1 MGVLYSVEPLTVEAK
16 NILTEAEISYPE
28 GFLGRLATP
37 REIRVAT
44 TGLEGFIVEFNAGDD
59 FDQVDIHSPNEAD
72 GPWTLLNISSRKST
86 DEPAEFYFEKGWP
99 EAIFPVLINLSKIT
113 GPWIVITDSGEP
125 PLVVTAEQ
133 SLEALLT
140 EWDGAAESGTAFM

>member
-72 GPWTLLNISSRKST
+72 GPWTLLNMATSLSRDSRRGKDFGFRRDFSASSLR
-86 DEPAEFYFEKGWP
+86 ECWHLF
-99 EAIFPVLINLSKIT
+99 
-113 GPWIVITDSGEP
+113 
-125 PLVVTAEQ
+125 
-133 SLEALLT
+133 
-140 EWDGAAESGTAFM
+140 